1 MFSRPQGARALL
13 QFVVL
18 SSAGSHSRTWIVS
31 AVLRTIATVSSEMSP
46 LAPTIKSINVGGLAV
61 DVFSMSWQTSDRD
74 DVNNNRSSDS
84 TSNSI
89 ISPSSLP
96 IAALV
101 LLHGRLSTKEALRP
115 IAERALHYA
124 SEQMARTTGDVGASI
139 SHELIVVSLVSFTD
153 LIAIS
158 SRPLDHLCRYEKWVT
173 QTKLF

>member
-18 SSAGSHSRTWIVS
+18 SASSPPAATWTVS
-31 AVLRTIATVSSEMSP
+31 AALRAIAIAWSEMSP

-74 DVNNNRSSDS
+74 DVNDNRSSDS
-84 TSNSI
+84 TASST
-89 ISPSSLP
+89 ISPLSLP

-101 LLHGRLSTKEALRP
+101 LLHGRLSTKEASRP
-115 IAERALHYA
+115 IAERALQYA
-124 SEQMARTTGDVGASI
+124 SEQMARTTGDVGASV
-139 SHELIVVSLVSFTD
+139 SHELIVVSLVSFTAF
-153 LIAIS
+153 IAIS